1 MRGKIINI
9 IIADASE
16 IINEGLSGII
26 MNTGQLFE
34 VHSASNLCELE
45 QLNIKTRAELIFI
58 NPVLIQNQMKHFL
71 SLKKDFQ
78 GTQWIGILY
87 SYADPQ
93 ILSEMN
99 GVININDSRNEIIG
113 SIHRLISSEQLSDN
127 QKQQETLS
135 EREIDVLKLLVE
147 GNANKEIADKL
158 NISTHTV
165 ISHRKNISQKTGIK
179 SVSGLTIYAVVKN
192 IISIDS
198 YRE

>member
-26 MNTGQLFE
+26 MDTGQLFE
-34 VHSASNLCELE
+34 VHSVSNLCELE
-45 QLNIKTRAELIFI
+45 QLNIKNRAEIIFI
-58 NPVLIQNQMKHFL
+58 NPLLIQNQVKHFM
-71 SLKKDFQ
+71 SLKKEFPA
-78 GTQWIGILY
+78 TQWIGMVY

-93 ILSEMN
+93 ILSELN
-99 GVININDSRNEIIG
+99 AIININDSRNEIIG
-113 SIHRLISSEQLSDN
+113 SIQKLISSEHLSDN

>member
-45 QLNIKTRAELIFI
+45 QMNIKIRAEIIFI
-58 NPVLIQNQMKHFL
+58 NPLLIQNQIKHFL
-71 SLKKDFQ
+71 SLKKEFPE
-78 GTQWIGILY
+78 TQWIGMLY
-87 SYADPQ
+87 SYADPN
-93 ILSEMN
+93 ILSELN
-99 GVININDSRNEIIG
+99 AIININDSRNEIIG
-113 SIHRLISSEQLSDN
+113 SIQKLISSEHLSDN

>member
-1 MRGKIINI
+1 MRGKVINI

-16 IINEGLSGII
+16 IINEGLTGII
-26 MNTGQLFE
+26 MNTGQHFE

-45 QLNIKTRAELIFI
+45 QLNIKVRAEIIFI
-58 NPVLIQNQMKHFL
+58 NPSLIQNQVKLFQSLQKEFL
-71 SLKKDFQ
+71 

-87 SYADPQ
+87 SYADPN
-93 ILSEMN
+93 ILSDLN
-99 GVININDSRNEIIG
+99 ATININDSRNSII
-113 SIHRLISSEQLSDN
+113 SAIQKLLNAESQTENLKQL
-127 QKQQETLS
+127 ETLS
-135 EREIDVLKLLVE
+135 DREIDVLKLLVE